1 MLQVSA
7 LDLEKQ
13 KSFIPKKIFLRHYTA
28 TVAMNELSWLKNAG
42 A

>member
-13 KSFIPKKIFLRHYTA
+13 KSFIPKKIFLRHNTA
-28 TVAMNELSWLKNAG
+28 TEYTELSWLKNAG